1 MKTALLFGSSGLIGG
16 QLLNNL
22 IQNNDYNK
30 IKIFVRSEPEIK
42 DSKIEIIKTD
52 FNNLKNHVEDI
63 KGDDCFFCIGT
74 TKQNSPD
81 KNEYKRI
88 ERDMPVEIAK
98 IAKANSVNSFVY
110 VSSGFADPKNSGAY
124 LRYKGE
130 VEEELKKLNFTK
142 LGIVRPSFLLG
153 NRKEKRF
160 GEKIGIFLF
169 KLLSPLFLG
178 PLKKMKPIRSEK
190 VAKSMIKSGFCSQA
204 ATSASAK
211 IRRPSASVFPISIL
225 LPLRAKKT
233 SPGR

>member
-52 FNNLKNHVEDI
+52 FNNLKNHAEDI

-74 TKQNSPD
+74 TKKNSPD
-81 KNEYKRI
+81 KNEYQRI
-88 ERDMPVEIAK
+88 ERDMPVEIAE
-98 IAKANSVNSFVY
+98 IAKANLVNSFVY

-130 VEEELKKLNFTK
+130 VEDELKKLNFTK
-142 LGIVRPSFLLG
+142 LGIMRPSFLLG

-160 GEKIGIFLF
+160 GEKIGIFFF

-178 PLKKMKPIRSEK
+178 PLKKMKPIHSEK
-190 VAKSMIKSGFCSQA
+190 VAKAMIKVANEDIQQ
-204 ATSASAK
+204 
-211 IRRPSASVFPISIL
+211 SVFESNEIANLNID
-225 LPLRAKKT
+225 
-233 SPGR
+233 

>member
-1 MKTALLFGSSGLIGG
+1 MKTALLFGSSGLIGEH
-16 QLLNNL
+16 LLNNL

-30 IKIFVRSEPEIK
+30 IKIFVRSEPKIK
-42 DSKIEIIKTD
+42 DPKIEIIKPD
-52 FNNLKNHVEDI
+52 FNNLKKHTEDI

-81 KNEYKRI
+81 KNDYKRI

-98 IAKANSVNSFVY
+98 ISKANSVNSFIY

-142 LGIVRPSFLLG
+142 LGIMRPSFLMG

-178 PLKKMKPIRSEK
+178 PLKK
-190 VAKSMIKSGFCSQA
+190 
-204 ATSASAK
+204 
-211 IRRPSASVFPISIL
+211 
-225 LPLRAKKT
+225 
-233 SPGR
+233 